1 MQKTAYE
8 LRISDWSSDV
18 CSSDPLVAG
27 RDRLRVHLVS
37 ALRLDH
43 VDQFFDDVD
52 VGAFERALLQAAEAV
67 RAGRRGLR
75 RAAGGGFGI
84 EVFALRLQTRGI
96 DEIGGSVGRPL
107 PGSGFRLDAV
117 GAPPLK
123 HSAVSSGNFPVREL
137 GRTTARE
144 RGWWN

>member
-1 MQKTAYE
+1 MIRRPPRSTRTDTLVPYTTLFRSGTGTQEGGASSCSQI
-8 LRISDWSSDV
+8 LRDV
-18 CSSDPLVAG
+18 LEHLVAG

-84 EVFALRLQTRGI
+84 EVLDRKSTRLN
-96 DEIGGSVGRPL
+96 
-107 PGSGFRLDAV
+107 
-117 GAPPLK
+117 
-123 HSAVSSGNFPVREL
+123 SSHQCASRFPSS
-137 GRTTARE
+137 
-144 RGWWN
+144 